1 MLQTVACRLPP
12 GNPPE
17 VLFTLV
23 FQSLDKIPTND
34 YYGNSEHGNS
44 FQALPTMVKTD
55 TETRRRILDEAR
67 DLFFRYGFSKV
78 TMDEAADKLG
88 MSKKTLY
95 KHFPSK
101 EVLLEAVTADHLKE
115 CDDEVRT
122 LCTRKGVGP
131 LEKFRGLMDYCAAQY
146 ARMSDSLIHD
156 LRRSA
161 PEIWRQV
168 EESRRKHIFTDFG
181 ALLKEGRQKGIFRKD
196 VDDKLFLLI
205 YFEVVQRILHPDTL
219 ASLNCKPSQVFDAVV
234 KVLFEGLLTDKA
246 RVEYHA
252 KS

>member
-1 MLQTVACRLPP
+1 M
-12 GNPPE
+12 NP
-17 VLFTLV
+17 
-23 FQSLDKIPTND
+23 
-34 YYGNSEHGNS
+34 H
-44 FQALPTMVKTD
+44 AMVKS
-55 TETRRRILDEAR
+55 EAGTRKRILDEAR
-67 DLFFRYGFSKV
+67 ELFFRYGFSKV

-101 EVLLEAVTADHLKE
+101 EDLLGAVAADHIKE
-115 CDDEVRT
+115 CDDEVRV
-122 LCTRKGVGP
+122 LCTKKGVGP

-146 ARMSDSLIHD
+146 AKMSDSLVHD

-161 PEIWRQV
+161 PEIWKQV
-168 EESRRKHIFTDFG
+168 EESRREHIFTEFG
-181 ALLKEGRQKGIFRKD
+181 ALVKECRQKGIFRKD

-205 YFEVVQRILHPDTL
+205 YFEVVQKILHPETL
-219 ASLNCKPSQVFDAVV
+219 SSLNQKPSQVFDTVV

-246 RVEYHA
+246 RAEYHA